1 MIKAKDIMTTD
12 VITVSPDMSVEELG
26 RLFIEKSISGA
37 PVMDV
42 HNKLIGI
49 VTENDLI
56 KQNKRLHIP
65 TLLRLFDVLIPLE
78 GFRSV
83 EKEIKLMAASTVSEI
98 CSKKVI
104 SVSPETT
111 LQDIATIMTEKGVHL
126 IPVMSSDKLVGIIGK
141 IDIIKG
147 SLSGSAQ

>member
-1 MIKAKDIMTTD
+1 MLKAKDIMTTD

-26 RLFIEKSISGA
+26 RLFIEESISGA

-42 HNKLIGI
+42 HNKLVGI

-126 IPVMSSDKLVGIIGK
+126 IPVISSDKLVGIIGK